1 MAKTAVVKQRD
12 RFIADRK
19 RFFTADCNYI
29 KISKKDILKKFGLM
43 SLATRRMNNSKYTE
57 YLMYLS
63 QFLNEENKL
72 VAMDCSK
79 KYKLQKED
87 IVERLMEGFDISEK
101 TVENFLSVAK
111 KENLLIREKCDR
123 LTEYVYIMN
132 PIAFN
137 QGYTNLH
144 VELLEYFSEDIKK
157 FICPY
162 QYDICLKIF
171 CVDYNKYKNIDCLSM
186 IDTARYNVEKIMNGE
201 MFKIEGAFKEAK
213 RLSWGKAKEL
223 FERRGITEVIGLPL
237 NTRFNCI
244 FHQDEN
250 ELAVVISN
258 AKKERYYCKL
268 DNCVCGTEYKGLDIF
283 DMIAKLMGIENED
296 DKFNLAMEYLAN
308 LYNVEIEK
316 TATSV
321 FNEAPSE
328 SDPKLAS
335 LKENDNVIELY
346 NEGKPLETIAVEG
359 NKVKSL
365 IKNLYLKDNPKD
377 KETAK
382 IFEDLTDCLISNMD
396 SSNYII
402 HNKTKSNV
410 VGIAGMTDL
419 LINSEY
425 HLSKNLATTYITLA
439 KKSNILYQDGTAK
452 DAKYMV
458 NPILVNNK
466 LTTKLSKETF
476 LTFGEQTKA
485 LFGSE
490 AWFNNVVAYYKQ
502 NGSQEDIK
510 RLKRTVK

>member
-1 MAKTAVVKQRD
+1 MAKTVVVKQRD

-57 YLMYLS
+57 YLMYLA

-87 IVERLMEGFDISEK
+87 IIERLIEGFNISEK
-101 TVENFLSVAK
+101 TVENFLSAAK

-157 FICPY
+157 FISPY

-186 IDTARYNVEKIMNGE
+186 VDTTRYNVEKIINGE
-201 MFKIEGAFKEAK
+201 MFKIEGAFKETK
-213 RLSWGKAKEL
+213 LMSWNKAKEL

-244 FHQDEN
+244 FHQDES

-258 AKKERYYCKL
+258 NKKERYFCKH
-268 DNCVCGTEYKGLDIF
+268 DNCVCGTEYKGLDVF

-308 LYNVEIEK
+308 LYNVQIEK
-316 TATSV
+316 TATSI

-335 LKENDNVIELY
+335 LKENDNIIELY
-346 NEGKPLETIAVEG
+346 NEGKPLESIAVEG
-359 NKVKSL
+359 DRIKSL

-382 IFEDLTDCLISNMD
+382 VFEDVTEYLTYNMD
-396 SSNYII
+396 NSNYII
-402 HNKTKSNV
+402 DKDTNSDIIGLAGITNLLANSKHN
-410 VGIAGMTDL
+410 
-419 LINSEY
+419 
-425 HLSKNLATTYITLA
+425 LSKDLATTYISLA
-439 KKSNILYQDGTAK
+439 KKANILYQDGTAK
-452 DAKYMV
+452 SAKYMV
-458 NPILVNNK
+458 NPILVNDK
-466 LTTKLSKETF
+466 LTTKLSKNTF

-485 LFGSE
+485 LFGNE

-502 NGSQEDIK
+502 NGSREDIQ
-510 RLKRTVK
+510 RLNKAAK

>member
-57 YLMYLS
+57 YLMYLA

-87 IVERLMEGFDISEK
+87 IVERLIEGFDISEK
-101 TVENFLSVAK
+101 TVENFLSAAK

-186 IDTARYNVEKIMNGE
+186 IDTTRYNVEKIMNGE
-201 MFKIEGAFKEAK
+201 MFKIEGAFKETK

-258 AKKERYYCKL
+258 AKKERYFCKL

-308 LYNVEIEK
+308 LYNIEIEK

-359 NKVKSL
+359 KKVKSL

-402 HNKTKSNV
+402 HNETKSNV

-419 LINSEY
+419 LVNSEY

>member
-57 YLMYLS
+57 YLMYLA

-87 IVERLMEGFDISEK
+87 IVERLIEGFNISEK
-101 TVENFLSVAK
+101 TVENFLSAAK

-186 IDTARYNVEKIMNGE
+186 IDTTRYNVEKIMNGE
-201 MFKIEGAFKEAK
+201 MFKIEGAFKETK

-258 AKKERYYCKL
+258 AKKERYFCKL

-335 LKENDNVIELY
+335 LKENDNIIELY

-365 IKNLYLKDNPKD
+365 IRNLYLKDNPKD

-382 IFEDLTDCLISNMD
+382 IFEDLTDCLVSNMD

-402 HNKTKSNV
+402 HNETKSSV

-419 LINSEY
+419 LVNSEY

-490 AWFNNVVAYYKQ
+490 SWFNNVVAYYKQ